1 MTHPRLRI
9 ALCALLLT
17 APLATVSAGG
27 MFAAGD
33 FYTSLNYDVAFAGER
48 DVTVGTGDQ
57 AIEANLKTD
66 WGFLGAQLGIGYAI
80 SGFRPELYGAY
91 RRAPISGT
99 TLTKLGSTEVT
110 AEHAANKALAD
121 VDWAG
126 SSVSSLDLGLGIH
139 YDIDTGTPFLPYL
152 GVAGGASNVT
162 VTLGDKAHEAAIVPG
177 RTFKSEGFAKTDS
190 AWALGFQGNAGIGY
204 AASDDI
210 VITLGYRLTGTTEA
224 ELATSKT
231 KLKLALVHNGEV
243 GLRYI
248 F

>member
-17 APLATVSAGG
+17 VPLATVSAGG

-48 DVTVGTGDQ
+48 GVTVGTTE
-57 AIEANLKTD
+57 ANTIEANLKTD
-66 WGFLGAQLGIGYAI
+66 WGFLGAQLGIGFAI
-80 SGFRPELYGAY
+80 SGFRPEFYGAY
-91 RRAPISGT
+91 RRVPISGA
-99 TLTKLGSTEVT
+99 TLTKSGSVEFNAESEINKRLG
-110 AEHAANKALAD
+110 K
-121 VDWAG
+121 VDWAA
-126 SSVSSLDLGLGIH
+126 SSVSSLDLGLGVH

-162 VTLGDKAHEAAIVPG
+162 VALGDAAHTAVSAQELQALN
-177 RTFKSEGFAKTDS
+177 FKKTDS

-224 ELATSKT
+224 ELATSKA

>member
-48 DVTVGTGDQ
+48 GVTVGTGDQ
-57 AIEANLKTD
+57 AIEANLETD
-66 WGFLGAQLGIGYAI
+66 WGFLGAQLGIGFAI
-80 SGFRPELYGAY
+80 SGFRPEFYGAY
-91 RRAPISGT
+91 RRAPISGA
-99 TLTKLGSTEVT
+99 TLTKVPGLND
-110 AEHAANKALAD
+110 AERAATNKA
-121 VDWAG
+121 VEENVEWAG
-126 SSVSSLDLGLGIH
+126 SSVSSLDLGLGVH

-162 VTLGDKAHEAAIVPG
+162 VVLSDSARLAQELANLGLE
-177 RTFKSEGFAKTDS
+177 KTDS
-190 AWALGFQGNAGIGY
+190 TWALGFQGNAGIGY
-204 AASDDI
+204 AASEDI

>member
-17 APLATVSAGG
+17 VPLATVSAGG

-33 FYTSLNYDVAFAGER
+33 FYTSLNYDVAFEGER
-48 DVTVGTGDQ
+48 GVTVGTGDN
-57 AIEANLKTD
+57 AVEANLKTG

-91 RRAPISGT
+91 RRAPISGAA
-99 TLTKLGSTEVT
+99 LTKRGSESFNADSEINKTLG
-110 AEHAANKALAD
+110 K
-121 VDWAG
+121 VDWAA
-126 SSVSSLDLGLGIH
+126 SSVSSLDLGLGVH

-162 VTLGDKAHEAAIVPG
+162 VALGDAAHTAVSAPAAG
-177 RTFKSEGFAKTDS
+177 LNFEKTDS

-204 AASDDI
+204 AASEDI

-224 ELATSKT
+224 ELATSKA

>member
-17 APLATVSAGG
+17 VPFATVSAGG

-48 DVTVGTGDQ
+48 GVTVGTN
-57 AIEANLKTD
+57 EANLETD
-66 WGFLGAQLGIGYAI
+66 WGFLGAQLGIGFAI
-80 SGFRPELYGAY
+80 SGFRPEFYGAY
-91 RRAPISGT
+91 RRAPISGAA
-99 TLTKLGSTEVT
+99 LTKLSGKEIK
-110 AEHAANKALAD
+110 ADADENKALDKVTWGA
-121 VDWAG
+121 
-126 SSVSSLDLGLGIH
+126 SSVSSLDLGLGVH

-162 VTLGDKAHEAAIVPG
+162 VVLADEAHGATISQGVTLG
-177 RTFKSEGFAKTDS
+177 SLGFEKTDS

-224 ELATSKT
+224 ELAKSTAKP

>member
-1 MTHPRLRI
+1 M

-17 APLATVSAGG
+17 VPLATVSAGG

-33 FYTSLNYDVAFAGER
+33 FYTSLNYDVAFEGER
-48 DVTVGTGDQ
+48 GVTVGTGDQ

-66 WGFLGAQLGIGYAI
+66 WGFLGAQLGIGFAI
-80 SGFRPELYGAY
+80 SGFRPEFYGAY
-91 RRAPISGT
+91 RRAPISGAA
-99 TLTKLGSTEVT
+99 LTKRGSVEFN
-110 AEHAANKALAD
+110 ADSAINKRLD
-121 VDWAG
+121 KVDWAA
-126 SSVSSLDLGLGIH
+126 SSVSSLDLGLGVH

-162 VTLGDKAHEAAIVPG
+162 VALGDAAHTAVSAPELQG
-177 RTFKSEGFAKTDS
+177 LNFKKTDS

-224 ELATSKT
+224 ELATSKA